1 LREPRGQD
9 TSDKRIL
16 IDDPLYHFFQASFSP
31 DGRWVS
37 FVALPV
43 DQASRLVAWVAPAV
57 GAPPSKWTRIASS
70 HDWVDKPRWAPDGR
84 TLYFISKQGS
94 SFYNLW
100 GARFDPDR
108 GMPIGEPFKITKFDS
123 PGLVISPDIAGSEI
137 GIAQRRA
144 VLTMATVTGNI
155 WMLENVDR

>member
-1 LREPRGQD
+1 VRYFPIRAEHVG
-9 TSDKRIL
+9 T
-16 IDDPLYHFFQASFSP
+16 
-31 DGRWVS
+31 
-37 FVALPV
+37 
-43 DQASRLVAWVAPAV
+43 WVAPAA
-57 GAPPSKWTRIASS
+57 GAPPSGWIRIAAG
-70 HDWVDKPRWAPDGR
+70 HDGNDKPRWAPDGR

-108 GMPIGEPFKITKFDS
+108 GMPVGDPFMITKFDS
-123 PGLVISPDIAGSEI
+123 PGLVISPDIASFEI
-137 GIAQRRA
+137 DIAPRRA